1 MEEEEEAIII
11 FVEDENDQN
20 FILEVPKIIK
30 CSDLKVKIQTIL
42 KRDNFDIRYK
52 NKLLRKDK
60 DNEFLQL
67 MERDIIHLV
76 KRDLNRNDSFTTESS
91 VSFRSNVILDETDI
105 KTIKLSGLL
114 YFFLVKYMVDEIKD
128 FSTIKNKNINNI
140 IYILKTNIQ
149 IKDSPNENIRVS
161 IMGTSFI
168 NLLSISNYINLMVKE
183 SDINEFLNL
192 INIDEKNKLYQ
203 FWMNISKYEE
213 KMTLFETDFSILIKD
228 SYFDYSLINSCIYKL
243 INKKQYNNNLFTCL
257 NPDTEYLFHKTNF
270 DPSTMVF
277 GGVTYSKKPFCEN
290 GICFS
295 DMIDYISFCN
305 DEHNGND
312 NNNNIKTYSGKTV
325 AINNTFS
332 FIASEIHYDKK
343 HKKEVLYP
351 ADCCKEEYICENNKE
366 IASQNIDKTEEKN
379 GIFIIRVEPEGNNT
393 KTNKQNENKGKFI
406 GKEYIINNM
415 SQVLPLFGF
424 TLKRNE
430 YLIIWKDSNLN
441 ENNNFSPFLNDIKN
455 IFLYEFLDKNIYF
468 EGTNQTEFCAK
479 YISNYN
485 KDGLITLKKEV
496 EKYYNINLKFDN
508 EFLAF
513 PKFINEKNYQDIIFD
528 EICPN
533 FRKVFIKSTDNNN
546 NNNYLYMDKN
556 MNVSFQ
562 FKEGKQTNL
571 FVWYVTLIE
580 NEITLFSN
588 ELYLNYIEEEK
599 KVIGY
604 KYMKRWK
611 YEEIKDNNFMF
622 YFENKDNFLT
632 KDGDKAIVKNKNKVN
647 QIFELIDL

>member
-1 MEEEEEAIII
+1 MEEEEEEIII

-20 FILEVPKIIK
+20 FILAVPKIIK

-52 NKLLRKDK
+52 NKFLRKDK

-67 MERDIIHLV
+67 MEKDIIHLV
-76 KRDLNRNDSFTTESS
+76 KRDLNRNDSFITESS
-91 VSFRSNVILDETDI
+91 VSFGSNVIFDETDI

-114 YFFLVKYMVDEIKD
+114 YFFLVKYMIDEIKD

-192 INIDEKNKLYQ
+192 INIDDKNKLYQ
-203 FWMNISKYEE
+203 FWLNISKYEE

-257 NPDTEYLFHKTNF
+257 NPDIEYLFHKTKF

-277 GGVTYSKKPFCEN
+277 GGVTYSKKPFCES

-295 DMIDYISFCN
+295 DMIDYISFYN
-305 DEHNGND
+305 NEHNDND

-325 AINNTFS
+325 PINNTFS

-343 HKKEVLYP
+343 HKKEILYP
-351 ADCCKEEYICENNKE
+351 ADCCKEEYICGNNNE
-366 IASQNIDKTEEKN
+366 IASQNIDKTVEKN
-379 GIFIIRVEPEGNNT
+379 GIFIIRVEPEGNNA

-406 GKEYIINNM
+406 GTEYIINNM
-415 SQVLPLFGF
+415 NQILPLFGF

-441 ENNNFSPFLNDIKN
+441 ENNDFRPFLNDIKN

-468 EGTNQTEFCAK
+468 ESCTE
-479 YISNYN
+479 
-485 KDGLITLKKEV
+485 
-496 EKYYNINLKFDN
+496 
-508 EFLAF
+508 
-513 PKFINEKNYQDIIFD
+513 
-528 EICPN
+528 
-533 FRKVFIKSTDNNN
+533 
-546 NNNYLYMDKN
+546 
-556 MNVSFQ
+556 
-562 FKEGKQTNL
+562 
-571 FVWYVTLIE
+571 
-580 NEITLFSN
+580 
-588 ELYLNYIEEEK
+588 
-599 KVIGY
+599 
-604 KYMKRWK
+604 
-611 YEEIKDNNFMF
+611 
-622 YFENKDNFLT
+622 
-632 KDGDKAIVKNKNKVN
+632 KA
-647 QIFELIDL
+647 LD